1 MLGSYVPHSPRVLH
15 LERFMLRSRRQV
27 PWIHRW
33 SRPIMI
39 VIATVG
45 AIGTAYLTY
54 EKLVGG
60 QVACPTSGCQQVLA
74 SPYAN
79 VFGQPLTIF
88 GFLGYL
94 SMGLFAAAP
103 LFVNAE
109 TQRELRNTLDQWS
122 GLFLFLGGTA
132 MMVFSGY
139 LMYLLAAEIKAVCI
153 YCVSSAVMST
163 TLFVLSLIGREWE
176 DSGQPVFSG
185 IIMALITV
193 MASLALYAQ
202 ANPSQNIQANDPRL
216 GPPIVSVSK
225 PAEVE
230 LAKHLTATGA
240 KMYGAYWCPHCHE
253 QKELFGQEAAKL
265 IPYVECDANGI
276 NPQPDL
282 CQSKQVKGYP
292 TWEIAGQFYSGRQP
306 LEDLANYSGYKGDR
320 NF

>member
-1 MLGSYVPHSPRVLH
+1 MI
-15 LERFMLRSRRQV
+15 RSRRQV

-33 SRPIMI
+33 SRPMLIA
-39 VIATVG
+39 IATLG

-60 QVACPTSGCQQVLA
+60 TVACPTSGCQQVLA

-88 GFLGYL
+88 GFLGYV

-103 LFVNAE
+103 LFINTE
-109 TQRELRNTLDQWS
+109 TQKDLRNRVEQWT

-139 LMYLLAAEIKAVCI
+139 LMYVLVTEIKAVCI
-153 YCVSSAVMST
+153 YCVASAVMST
-163 TLFVLSLIGREWE
+163 AFFVLSLTGREWE
-176 DSGQPVFSG
+176 DAGQLFFSG
-185 IIMALITV
+185 IIVGMVTIV
-193 MASLALYAQ
+193 ASLGLYAQ
-202 ANPSQNIQANDPRL
+202 ANPSQTAYDPRS
-216 GPPIVSVSK
+216 GPPITTVSSS
-225 PAEVE
+225 AAID
-230 LAKHLTATGA
+230 LAKHLTKVGA

-253 QKELFGQEAAKL
+253 QKEFFGKEAAPF
-265 IPYVECDANGI
+265 IPYIECDPNGL

-282 CQSKQVKGYP
+282 CRSEDIVGYP
-292 TWEIAGQFYSGRQP
+292 TWKIDGKLYSGRQP
-306 LEDLANYSGYKGDR
+306 LNDLADYTNYTGDR